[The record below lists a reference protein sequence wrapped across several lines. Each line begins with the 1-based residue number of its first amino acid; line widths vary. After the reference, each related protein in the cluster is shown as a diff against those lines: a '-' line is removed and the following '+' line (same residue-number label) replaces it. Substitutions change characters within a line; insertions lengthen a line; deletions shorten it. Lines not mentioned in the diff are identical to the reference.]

1 MYKGLSDII
10 QEINDK
16 DYQAWEALYAHYYRA
31 LCSYSHTVVKDGPC
45 AEDIVQDVL
54 MKIWQSDVRFTDARD
69 LGAYLYKAVYNNSVA
84 YMRTSGNRAGILNH
98 LYEESDRERRE
109 RIENGEETDF
119 EFLAGVVGE
128 EVIRE
133 LYLSIQELP
142 EDRRRIM
149 RLSIEGHSGAEI
161 AEMLGVSINTVKTQ
175 KYRSYKFLKKRLNKY
190 YYLLPLLLAFVDRP

>member
-1 MYKGLSDII
+1 
-10 QEINDK
+10 
-16 DYQAWEALYAHYYRA
+16 
-31 LCSYSHTVVKDGPC
+31 
-45 AEDIVQDVL
+45 
-54 MKIWQSDVRFTDARD
+54 
-69 LGAYLYKAVYNNSVA
+69 
-84 YMRTSGNRAGILNH
+84 MRNSGNRVGILNH

-175 KYRSYKFLKKRLNKY
+175 KSRSYKFLKKRLNKY
-190 YYLLPLLLAFVDRP
+190 YYLLPLLMAFVDRP

>member
-10 QEINDK
+10 REINDK
-16 DYQAWEALYAHYYRA
+16 DYKAWEVLYAHYYKA
-31 LCSYSHTVVKDGPC
+31 LCSYSNTVVKDASC

-54 MKIWQSDVRFTDARD
+54 MKIWQSDIRFADARD
-69 LGAYLYKAVYNNSVA
+69 LGAYLYKAVYNNSMAHV
-84 YMRTSGNRAGILNH
+84 RNTGNRKDILNH
-98 LYEESDRERRE
+98 LYEEGDRARQEQLG
-109 RIENGEETDF
+109 NDAETDSG
-119 EFLAGVVGE
+119 FLAGIVGE

-142 EDRRRIM
+142 EDRRQIM

-175 KYRSYKFLKKRLNKY
+175 KYRSYKFLKKKLNKY
-190 YYLLPLLLAFVDRP
+190 YYLMPLLLSLLDR